1 MMSGPQSV
9 VRRFWVQ
16 WQQMINCLW
25 FISIPPYT
33 VLLWPYQK
41 IVDIIKIVQ
50 VQWQQMI
57 NCLWF
62 ISIPPYTVLLWPY
75 QKIVDIIKIV
85 QIQCQQMINC
95 LWFIFGI
102 ARDIVLWPFQKI
114 VGIIKTCAWYLFNG
128 INKAKRNNYYII
140 QSGNSCNA
148 HTRILKNLHEHVPG
162 MTEVNKVEKC
172 DVILVFCP
180 IVSRAGTD
188 IQAALDQLN
197 NCSESKPAVFM
208 LLHHTFDREKV
219 LPDSSRFITRGN
231 TLTVNCLFNEDEG
244 LLACDMNDVEL
255 DKIIQHLKP
264 QQRINCLW
272 FIISIARGIVLW
284 PYQKIVCIIKK
295 VQIQWQQRINCLWFI
310 FGIPRYIVVLIK
322 IVQTL
327 TWYLFNG
334 INKAKRNKYYI
345 IQSGN
350 SCNAHTRI
358 LKNLHEHVPGMTE
371 VNKVEKCDV
380 LLVFCP
386 IVSRAGTDIQAALDQ
401 LNNCSE
407 SKPAVFM
414 VLHHTFDREKVL
426 PDSSSF
432 ITRRKTLTVNLLFHE
447 DVGLHKCYRNDEA
460 QAKTIQHLK
469 HQIQFKKRFRAI
481 MLFIAVTTVYC
492 VLRGIQIVYEFRG
505 RLDQTSAGAKNA

>member
-1 MMSGPQSV
+1 MMSWAQSV
-9 VRRFWVQ
+9 VRRFW
-16 WQQMINCLW
+16 QMINWLW
-25 FISIPPYT
+25 LILGDAQDNVSW
-33 VLLWPYQK
+33 LCQK
-41 IVDIIKIVQ
+41 IVKIVQ
-50 VQWQQMI
+50 
-57 NCLWF
+57 
-62 ISIPPYTVLLWPY
+62 
-75 QKIVDIIKIV
+75 
-85 QIQCQQMINC
+85 
-95 LWFIFGI
+95 
-102 ARDIVLWPFQKI
+102 
-114 VGIIKTCAWYLFNG
+114 TCAWYLFIW
-128 INKAKRNNYYII
+128 INKPKKNNYYII

-162 MTEVNKVEKC
+162 MTAVNKVEKC

-208 LLHHTFDREKV
+208 MLHHTFDREKV

-255 DKIIQHLKP
+255 DKIIQNLKP

-295 VQIQWQQRINCLWFI
+295 VQ
-310 FGIPRYIVVLIK
+310 
-322 IVQTL
+322 TL

-334 INKAKRNKYYI
+334 INKAEKNKYYI

-371 VNKVEKCDV
+371 VNKVDECDV
-380 LLVFCP
+380 ILVFCP

-401 LNNCSE
+401 LNNCSG
-407 SKPAVFM
+407 SKQAIFM

-432 ITRRKTLTVNLLFHE
+432 IPRRNTLTVNFLFHE
-447 DVGLHKCYRNDEA
+447 DVGLLECNMNNEA
-460 QAKTIQHLK
+460 QAKTIRHLK
-469 HQIQFKKRFRAI
+469 NQIQFKKRFKAI
-481 MLFIAVTTVYC
+481 VLIAAVTTSY
-492 VLRGIQIVYEFRG
+492 LLYKAI
-505 RLDQTSAGAKNA
+505 T